1 MSILRWVKNKTKR
14 KNLLYAVLFIFVFVA
29 GAFCLL
35 GDTSQAAPG
44 DTPAPG
50 TTTAPGPVS
59 PIIKDSY
66 GRVLSQNVD
75 YVMKTYTLDLSLE
88 YSDGSNIDSSH
99 NIQWSIS
106 GGTVPTPDPGG
117 TTPSPG
123 TMEDAYV
130 KIEPT
135 GIGNIRCIV
144 TAKSPGT
151 SRIALVVTRDGHT
164 VLNTT
169 LNIVVDFAI
178 DSSDVTLFKKAKTE
192 DMLPSLFMEQD
203 QSEITLESIF
213 SAHDTSGTRND
224 WRLNTQW
231 TVDNEEVAT
240 VTRSGLG
247 GGHIKPVAA
256 GMTQVH
262 ASYQPSPGTT
272 LTATMNVYVIPRV
285 SKEQY
290 GSMNAPPAQ
299 NPALFGTADYQRNL
313 PNVALNDGQYLYTS
327 TLYTNQTE
335 PVRSKVTWVI
345 TKDDGNGHQV
355 KIADSLGMTSD
366 LIELRPTGSYGNE
379 LEVHGIAGKYQIN
392 FYTAGTYDPEL
403 DITSSS
409 YNLNKATV
417 TENGQSRTIESGTL
431 SYNPTIVNLTIKS
444 GVEDKDETLSI
455 GDSYNFAESYH
466 MTLQDFKDCFNISFC
481 MQEDL
486 IGSASG
492 AGASSDN
499 SGQYKSYDNAT
510 AVLKALKEGVV
521 VARLTVRNGKEDYI
535 RELLGGSVPSRNMV
549 NGKIIFT
556 TYLRILDRI
565 MLDRSS
571 ITISVGQTY
580 QLSVILNGIYNGQV
594 VWESSDS
601 RSVSVDNGLITGL
614 RITQSNVIISATLD
628 AGDGIYRVATCSVKV
643 EAAIN
648 SFTIN
653 PSADQT
659 MLVGDHLVVKT
670 SIQQTVSVAP
680 LDWVSTDT
688 SVFTVEPSADGKNG
702 TITAVGGGRADLMVY
717 NTVNKQYKVLHVT
730 VKVAI
735 DSLKFKNAS
744 LSLSQYTK
752 GYNIYEDVSYTPT
765 NATETGLTWSSSNTS
780 VLTVNKD
787 GYISFVGPGTAL
799 VTVYPTFN
807 PYNVMASCMVT
818 VVGTPSSMTLS
829 KSEVT
834 MNVKESVTI
843 DVAFTP
849 ANTSSNL
856 TWRPNDRSIVSISY
870 DSKKQ
875 IATLTGLAPGTTD
888 INITSSE
895 GIVSNVKVTV
905 RQPASSIAIQEKNV
919 VMFTGQTV
927 GVTLTKTPENA
938 TDTLVWES
946 DDTAVAT
953 VDENGQITGVA
964 PGNTYIFVT
973 AYNGG
978 VQTCFT
984 RVAVTVYDAMQGI
997 ALPQEEYT
1005 MNEGESIIITPV
1017 LAPQTAHNQTI
1028 NWTLSN
1034 TSVATTAP
1042 VRGSETEIEVT
1053 AIAGGSVMLTAETEE
1068 GGYKASCL
1076 IIVTPLPTDTP
1087 EPSAS
1092 PVPPEPTAT
1101 PVKIK
1106 TKVVVKPATKFLK
1119 VGKSFYVKAKVTTS
1133 SKIKRVKWT
1142 SSKKKVCTVSQSG
1155 KVKGKKV
1162 GTAYIKA
1169 TARDGSKASARCKV
1183 RVVRPITKLRIKPEE
1198 ATVLIGKIRKLKTVI
1213 KPKNATIKKV
1223 KWSTGDAN
1231 LATVDSTGKVLG
1243 IGVGVV
1249 EIKAKAQDGFGK
1261 TARAYITVKE
1271 AVEATGVTVEDTTL
1285 TLAKGRAKQSGI
1297 VAAPANTTTSIRYYS
1312 DNKKVA
1318 TVDSHGKI
1326 RTHRVGQATIYGETA
1341 NGKIGSCDVLVVDLN
1356 RKGIVMRQYDTE
1368 QLRVNEISEGVTW
1381 YSKNI
1386 NVATVDANGLVTGRK
1401 KGKTTVYAIINGVK
1415 LGCRVQIKKIK

>member
-1 MSILRWVKNKTKR
+1 MSISKRTKNKAKR
-14 KNLLYAVLFIFVFVA
+14 KSLLYAVLFLFVFFA
-29 GAFCLL
+29 GAFCFL
-35 GDTSQAAPG
+35 GDSTMAAPG
-44 DTPAPG
+44 DPSAPG
-50 TTTAPGPVS
+50 ATAAPVS
-59 PIIKDSY
+59 LIIKDNY
-66 GRVLSQNVD
+66 ERILSPAVTQN
-75 YVMKTYTLDLSLE
+75 METGQLILTLE
-88 YSDGSNIDSSH
+88 NSDGSNVDSSYQ
-99 NIQWSIS
+99 ISWSVVGAS
-106 GGTVPTPDPGG
+106 AATPD
-117 TTPSPG
+117 
-123 TMEDAYV
+123 ENAYV

-135 GIGNIRCIV
+135 GARNIMCIV
-144 TAKSPGT
+144 TAKSPGDV
-151 SRIALVVTRDGHT
+151 SIALVVTKDGNT
-164 VLNTT
+164 VLNTFC
-169 LNIVVDFAI
+169 NIRVQFAI
-178 DSSDVTLFKKAKTE
+178 DSSDVDHFKKAKTT

-203 QSEITLESIF
+203 DTPLKLESIF
-213 SAHDTSGTRND
+213 SKNDTSASKD
-224 WRLNTQW
+224 SWRANTQW

-240 VTRSGLG
+240 VTRSGAAG
-247 GGHIKPVAA
+247 GVITPVAA
-256 GMTQVH
+256 GRTQVH

-285 SKEQY
+285 SAKQY
-290 GSMNAPPAQ
+290 GSMASPPAQ
-299 NPALFGTADYQRNL
+299 DSTLFNSSDYQRNL
-313 PNVALNDGQYLYTS
+313 TNVALNDGQYLYTS

-335 PVRSKVTWVI
+335 PVRSKVVWTI
-345 TKDDGNGHQV
+345 TKDDGKGNQV

-392 FYTAGTYDPEL
+392 FYTTDTYDAEL
-403 DITSSS
+403 DVTSSS
-409 YNLNKATV
+409 YNKTKATV
-417 TENGQSRTIESGTL
+417 TENGQDRIIESGTL
-431 SYNPTIVNLTIKS
+431 SYNPTVINLTIKS
-444 GVEDKDETLSI
+444 SVEDKDETLSI

-466 MTLQDFKDCFNISFC
+466 MTLQDFKDCFNVEFC

-486 IGSASG
+486 IGVVSGGSAS
-492 AGASSDN
+492 ADS

-521 VARLTVRNGKEDYI
+521 VARLTVRSGKEDYI
-535 RELLGGSVPSRNMV
+535 RELLGGSVPSKNMV

-580 QLSVILNGIYNGQV
+580 QLSVILNGIYNGTV
-594 VWESSDS
+594 VWESSDP

-614 RITQSNVIISATLD
+614 RITQRNITVSATLD
-628 AGDGIYRVATCSVKV
+628 AGDGVYRIATCSVKV
-643 EAAIN
+643 EAAIT

-659 MLVGDHLVVKT
+659 MLVGDHLIVKT
-670 SIQQTVSVAP
+670 NIQQTVSVAP

-717 NTVNKQYKVLHVT
+717 NTVNKDYQVLHVT

-818 VVGTPSSMTLS
+818 VVGTPTSITLS

-834 MNVKESVTI
+834 MNVQESVTI
-843 DVAFTP
+843 DVAFMP

-870 DSKKQ
+870 DTKKQ

-905 RQPASSIAIQEKNV
+905 RQPASSIAFKEKSV
-919 VMFTGQTV
+919 VMFSGQTV
-927 GVTLTKTPENA
+927 TVEPVLTPANS
-938 TDTLVWES
+938 TDTLKWEC

-953 VDENGQITGVA
+953 VDEKGVITGIA
-964 PGNTYIFVT
+964 PGDTYVFVT
-973 AYNGG
+973 AYNGAL
-978 VQTCFT
+978 QTCFT
-984 RVAVTVYDAMQGI
+984 RIAVTVYDAMQGI
-997 ALPQEEYT
+997 ALPQQEYA

-1034 TSVATTAP
+1034 TTVATTAP
-1042 VRGSETEIEVT
+1042 VKGSEIEIEVT
-1053 AIAGGSVMLTAETEE
+1053 AVAGGSVMLTAETEE
-1068 GGYKASCL
+1068 GGYRASCL
-1076 IIVTPLPTDTP
+1076 IIVAPLPTDTP
-1087 EPSAS
+1087 EPTAS

-1101 PVKIK
+1101 PVVIP
-1106 TKVVVKPATKFLK
+1106 TKVTVKPTTKFLK
-1119 VGKSFYVKAKVTTS
+1119 LGKTFYVKATVTGST
-1133 SKIKRVKWT
+1133 KNKKVKWS
-1142 SSKKKVCTVSQSG
+1142 SSKKKVCTVTQSG
-1155 KVKGKKV
+1155 KVKGKKI

-1169 TARDGSKASARCKV
+1169 TARDGSGASARCRV
-1183 RVVRPITKLRIKPEE
+1183 RVVRPITKLRIKPSE
-1198 ATVLIGKIRKLKTVI
+1198 ADMLIGDILKLKTVI

-1223 KWSTGDAN
+1223 KWSTKDAN
-1231 LATVDSTGKVLG
+1231 IATVDSSGKV
-1243 IGVGVV
+1243 IGVAVGMV
-1249 EIKAKAQDGFGK
+1249 EIKAKAQDGSGK
-1261 TARAYITVKE
+1261 SARAYITVKE
-1271 AVEATGVTVEDTTL
+1271 AVEATGVTVENSQI
-1285 TLAKGRAKQSGI
+1285 TLAKGKAAQSGI
-1297 VAAPANTTTSIRYYS
+1297 VAAPANTTSSIRYYS

-1318 TVDSHGKI
+1318 SVDRHGKI
-1326 RTHRVGQATIYGETA
+1326 KTYKVGQATIYGETD
-1341 NGKIGSCDVLVVDLN
+1341 NGKIGYCEVLVVDLN
-1356 RKGIVMRQYDTE
+1356 RKGLVMRQYDTE
-1368 QLRVNEISEGVTW
+1368 QLRVNEINNGVTW
-1381 YSKNI
+1381 YSKDINI
-1386 NVATVDANGLVTGRK
+1386 ASVDETGLVTGRK
-1401 KGKTTVYAIINGVK
+1401 KGTTIVYAIINGVK
-1415 LGCRVQIKKIK
+1415 LGCRVKVKKIK